1 MDARGHYV
9 YQLEGAD
16 GVPFY
21 VGVASTESRARLHLS
36 RAKRGV
42 SGAVGRKIQELGH
55 VFRLQKLVEGVNR
68 ATAREFERRLIE
80 SDSRLVNE
88 RAGGAGAIPGWIQSP
103 EAREK
108 IAAANLGLK
117 KDAATRAK
125 IAVKARERRHSP
137 ERLAK
142 FSETVECPHC
152 GAVGGRAGMQRWHF
166 NRCPSRR

>member
-1 MDARGHYV
+1 MDARGYYV
-9 YQLEGAD
+9 YQLEDAD

-21 VGVASTESRARLHLS
+21 VGAASTESRARLHLS
-36 RAKRGV
+36 RAKRGI
-42 SGAVGRKIQELGH
+42 GGEVGQKIRDLEY

-68 ATAREFERRLIE
+68 VTAQEFERRLIE
-80 SDSRLVNE
+80 NDPRMSDQN
-88 RAGGAGAIPGWIQSP
+88 AGGGGPALGWRHSP

-108 IAAANLGLK
+108 ITAANLGLK

-125 IAVKARERRHSP
+125 IASRARERKHSP

-166 NRCPSRR
+166 NRCPSRS